1 MPLYSYICETCG
13 EFEGWQSMSQSLEPV
28 GCDRC
33 GNLAPRALSAPYL
46 AAMPGNAR
54 IAHARNE
61 KAAHEPQVVKK
72 KSHSHDGHAHP
83 HRHGGHGCSH
93 GHGRPWMIGH

>member
-33 GNLAPRALSAPYL
+33 GNLAPRAPATRRRRTNRRWSRRRAT
-46 AAMPGNAR
+46 ATMAMPTRTAT
-54 IAHARNE
+54 
-61 KAAHEPQVVKK
+61 AATGVATVMEDP
-72 KSHSHDGHAHP
+72 G
-83 HRHGGHGCSH
+83 
-93 GHGRPWMIGH
+93 